1 MGCVTVSCMNT
12 VAFDTH
18 EAVKTLM
25 KAGAG
30 ESLAEAV
37 VATVSNAMSENVAT
51 KADIAELRADMYHH
65 LWLTAAGV
73 VAATVALVKLI
84 P

>member
-1 MGCVTVSCMNT
+1 MNA

-18 EAVKTLM
+18 EAVKTLTQ
-25 KAGAG
+25 AGAE

-51 KADIAELRADMYHH
+51 KADIAELRADMYRQ